1 MNLKLS
7 RTSAM
12 VSSAFPLIPGVV
24 LQGGVRLFDLSQH
37 VCLSVAG
44 VFRTLAKCLQLC
56 AK

>member
-37 VCLSVAG
+37 V
-44 VFRTLAKCLQLC
+44 
-56 AK
+56 